1 MTRQW
6 IEEVAGTCRAFG
18 TDYLHVIIDQ
28 AGVNFSVIP
37 ALNSLSV
44 EWQSLFH
51 GLPEV
56 FIVDDA
62 PLVARFTLDDH
73 EQMRWLQD
81 ISQQLAIQAP
91 LLLFCTYWPFSALA
105 NWLTQCMDILQ
116 EGRSGIL
123 RFYDTRVFPL
133 LFTHILSDEQQEPL
147 MRPALFWA
155 WQDLDGQAKGIKG
168 SGLPPERDE
177 KAPTIDLSDRQLEH
191 LMCISDVIV
200 MLSHCAPPAGMFD
213 SRQSLFSACYQGMVE
228 ATRQDLLLDD
238 AREDWVMKK
247 WLADVKTSERL
258 SE

>member
-28 AGVNFSVIP
+28 AGVGFSVIP

-51 GLPEV
+51 GLPEA

-62 PLVARFTLDDH
+62 PLVARFTLDDL

-105 NWLTQCMDILQ
+105 NWLTQYGYSA
-116 EGRSGIL
+116 GRAQRNFTLLRYPGI
-123 RFYDTRVFPL
+123 
-133 LFTHILSDEQQEPL
+133 
-147 MRPALFWA
+147 
-155 WQDLDGQAKGIKG
+155 
-168 SGLPPERDE
+168 
-177 KAPTIDLSDRQLEH
+177 
-191 LMCISDVIV
+191 
-200 MLSHCAPPAGMFD
+200 
-213 SRQSLFSACYQGMVE
+213 SAVVYAHSQ
-228 ATRQDLLLDD
+228 
-238 AREDWVMKK
+238 
-247 WLADVKTSERL
+247 
-258 SE
+258 

>member
-28 AGVNFSVIP
+28 AGVDFSVIP

-51 GLPEV
+51 GLPEA

-62 PLVARFTLDDH
+62 PLVARFTLDDL

-155 WQDLDGQAKGIKG
+155 WQDFDGQAKGIKG

-177 KAPTIDLSDRQLEH
+177 KAP
-191 LMCISDVIV
+191 
-200 MLSHCAPPAGMFD
+200 
-213 SRQSLFSACYQGMVE
+213 
-228 ATRQDLLLDD
+228 
-238 AREDWVMKK
+238 K
-247 WLADVKTSERL
+247 
-258 SE
+258 

>member
-28 AGVNFSVIP
+28 AGVDFSVIP

-51 GLPEV
+51 GLPEA

-62 PLVARFTLDDH
+62 PLVARFTLDDL
-73 EQMRWLQD
+73 EQMCWLQD
-81 ISQQLAIQAP
+81 ISQQLASQAP

-123 RFYDTRVFPL
+123 RFYDTRATENSVY
-133 LFTHILSDEQQEPL
+133 SQEN
-147 MRPALFWA
+147 RNRAGNYA
-155 WQDLDGQAKGIKG
+155 
-168 SGLPPERDE
+168 
-177 KAPTIDLSDRQLEH
+177 H
-191 LMCISDVIV
+191 L
-200 MLSHCAPPAGMFD
+200 
-213 SRQSLFSACYQGMVE
+213 
-228 ATRQDLLLDD
+228 
-238 AREDWVMKK
+238 
-247 WLADVKTSERL
+247 TSENGRVCYFKPRPRRV
-258 SE
+258 SEPCETLRG